1 MDKAIAL
8 AEKAYYIYSKL
19 PKFLKWVIKLFY
31 WITKLIYKL
40 FKSIYHIFKRNDVN
54 KKNITNIQEKTNI
67 ITNDDNLE
75 TGNYIVKKKL
85 KKGKYKISWI
95 IPRPIKG
102 SGGHRNFY
110 RVIRYL
116 ASQEHDVTVY
126 IDYKLS
132 FSPDPCISGVQA
144 HNFIK
149 ENFFDLGASIIYGT
163 DNIEECDMLF
173 ATHYESAYI
182 VKENENKAKKC
193 FYFIQDYES
202 YFTAM
207 GDEFIRAYQS
217 YKLGLY
223 PITSGPWPL
232 TFLKKDFGID
242 YGYYFRFPLNR
253 NVYFY
258 NGETKEKNS
267 IVFFAKPNMPRRCYK
282 LGLNALTIVKEKMPE
297 TKIYFYGEN
306 SNSYNDVPF
315 DFVNCGLV
323 PTIEEL
329 GDLYRKCEVGL
340 AFSTTNPS
348 LVPFEMLSC
357 GTAVI
362 DLDFND
368 NEVNYGS
375 RENITL
381 AEPFAEKIAEKVIE
395 LLKNK
400 KLRKEKVKKGM
411 EFCKIFPSE
420 KEMCEGIE
428 KEIIRV
434 TKQEIKKVGEVK

>member
-1 MDKAIAL
+1 MEKAIAL
-8 AEKAYYIYSKL
+8 AEKVYYVYSKL
-19 PKFLKWVIKLFY
+19 PNFLKKVIKFFY
-31 WITKLIYKL
+31 WILKGVYRLLRKVYHL
-40 FKSIYHIFKRNDVN
+40 FVKKKKVNNSISEN
-54 KKNITNIQEKTNI
+54 KVMIVENI
-67 ITNDDNLE
+67 LE
-75 TGNYIVKKKL
+75 EGDYIVERKL

-116 ASQEHDVTVY
+116 ASQGHDVTVY

-132 FSPDPCISGVQA
+132 FSPDPCTSGKQA

-163 DNIEECDMLF
+163 DNIEKCDMLV

-182 VKENENKAKKC
+182 VKENEDKAKKC

-232 TFLKKDFGID
+232 TFLKRDFGVN

-253 NVYFY
+253 EVYYY

-267 IVFFAKPNMPRRCYK
+267 IVLCAKPNMPRRCYK
-282 LGLNALTIVKEKMPE
+282 LGLKALTIVKEKMPE
-297 TKIYFYGEN
+297 TKIYFFGEN
-306 SNSYNDVPF
+306 SSSYCNVPF
-315 DFVNCGLV
+315 DFVACGLV

-329 GDLYRKCEVGL
+329 GDLYRKCLVGL

-357 GTAVI
+357 GTAVV

-375 RENITL
+375 RDNITL
-381 AEPFAEKIAEKVIE
+381 AEPFADKIAEKVIE
-395 LLKNK
+395 LLKDE
-400 KLRKEKVKKGM
+400 KLRSKKVKNGM

-434 TKQEIKKVGEVK
+434 TNSKEKKVGENK